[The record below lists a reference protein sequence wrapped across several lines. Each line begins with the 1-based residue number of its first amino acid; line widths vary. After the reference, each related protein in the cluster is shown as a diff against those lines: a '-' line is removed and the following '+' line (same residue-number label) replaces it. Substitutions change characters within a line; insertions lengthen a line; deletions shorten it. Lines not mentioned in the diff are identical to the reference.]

1 MQAYKSAL
9 SLVGIQLNL
18 AEKPAGTI
26 FSTITPC
33 APSAPTCK
41 WQMAYWGN
49 GWQFAPDYYP
59 SGEVAFS
66 TGAIGNWGSYS
77 NPVMDAKIKATTT
90 QPGPGVFRDWADY
103 TTQQLPMLFMPLAAI
118 QTSAVKSSL
127 RGVFPQ
133 PSAGLNITP
142 ENWYFTR

>member
-18 AEKPAGTI
+18 SQQPAGNI

-33 APSAPTCK
+33 APTAATCK

-49 GWQFAPDYYP
+49 GWEFAPDYYP

-77 NPVMDAKIKATTT
+77 NPVMNSKITATTT
-90 QPGPGVFRDWADY
+90 RPGLGVFHDWADY
-103 TTQQLPMLFMPLAAI
+103 TAQQLPMLFMPLSATQISAI
-118 QTSAVKSSL
+118 KASL
-127 RGVFPQ
+127 AGASPP

-142 ENWYFTR
+142 ESWYFTR